1 MTDPLTTLFCDIG
14 GVIIENPW
22 VSMSKKLGLKY
33 RVERR
38 IVYSELMRLGGELDR
53 NEITLYAFNQQLSES
68 LKKPISYAYFERLL
82 LGPSLRKI
90 PVVWNAV
97 LKLKNSASL
106 SIIALS
112 NMSERP
118 WESLQRKYEI
128 QSLFD
133 DTVLSFR
140 YGVTKP
146 DLRIFELALEKAKS
160 SPEECL
166 FLDDTGENIRAARSL
181 GLLTH
186 LAGHQKETAE
196 FLLSLQKRSHKP
208 TITR

>member
-1 MTDPLTTLFCDIG
+1 
-14 GVIIENPW
+14 
-22 VSMSKKLGLKY
+22 MSKKLGLKY
-33 RVERR
+33 QIERR
-38 IVYSELMRLGGELDR
+38 TVHSELTRLGGELDR

-90 PVVWNAV
+90 PIVWNAV
-97 LKLKNSASL
+97 RELKNSACL

-118 WESLQRKYEI
+118 WEVLQRKYSI

-140 YGVTKP
+140 CGVTKP
-146 DLRIFELALEKAKS
+146 DFRIFKLALEKAKS

-166 FLDDTGENIRAARSL
+166 FLDDTRENIRAAQSL
-181 GLLTH
+181 GLRTH
-186 LAGHQKETAE
+186 LAGHQKKTAE
-196 FLLSLQKRSHKP
+196 FLRSLQ
-208 TITR
+208 T

>member
-1 MTDPLTTLFCDIG
+1 
-14 GVIIENPW
+14 
-22 VSMSKKLGLKY
+22 MSEKIGLKY
-33 RVERR
+33 RIERR
-38 IVYSELMRLGGELDR
+38 VVFSELTRLGGALDR

-68 LKKPISYAYFERLL
+68 LEKPISYVYFERLL

-97 LKLKNSASL
+97 HELKNSANL

-112 NMSERP
+112 NMSEQP
-118 WESLQRKYEI
+118 WESLQRKYDI

-146 DLRIFELALEKAKS
+146 DFRIFKLALEKANS

-166 FLDDTGENIRAARSL
+166 FLDDTRENIRAAKSL
-181 GLLTH
+181 GLQTH
-186 LAGHQKETAE
+186 LAGHQKETVE
-196 FLLSLQKRSHKP
+196 FLRSLQERPRQAKKP
-208 TITR
+208 VEDRLGEALAEMGKDCPDNQGAH

>member
-1 MTDPLTTLFCDIG
+1 
-14 GVIIENPW
+14 
-22 VSMSKKLGLKY
+22 MSKKLGLKY

-82 LGPSLRKI
+82 LGSSLRKI

-97 LKLKNSASL
+97 RELKNSASL

-146 DLRIFELALEKAKS
+146 DLRIFKLALEKAKS

-166 FLDDTGENIRAARSL
+166 FLDDTTENIRAAGSL

-196 FLLSLQKRSHKP
+196 FLRSLQKQSGKP